1 MKKSILAT
9 VFAGTMMASAFA
21 SAAAIDS
28 GTAITPTNCPLLGDQ
43 VVLNL
48 SNNVS
53 GAYNCDEAT
62 SVITVAACHKAGSRN
77 PTTVNCT
84 ITSAA
89 GVTPVVWNDSSC
101 TQASDT
107 FEIADYRGFTANSQ
121 GGKVAPEALGG
132 ACTESTVGALVN

>member
-9 VFAGTMMASAFA
+9 IFAGTMMASAFA
-21 SAAAIDS
+21 SAAPISS

-62 SVITVAACHKAGSRN
+62 SVISVAACHKAGSRN
-77 PTTVNCT
+77 PSTVNCT
-84 ITSAA
+84 ITSAT
-89 GVTPVVWNDSSC
+89 GVDPVVWNGPSC
-101 TQASDT
+101 TKAEDT
-107 FEIADYRGFTANSQ
+107 FEIADFRGFTANSQ

-132 ACTESTVGALVN
+132 ACNEGSVGALVN